1 MSSNSKRV
9 TTTTTDRPRET
20 GPWDSAL
27 AQLQKWDPEW
37 AKTCLTMTTNPW
49 TGGVLSR
56 KFVELIGVTIN
67 ASCTNLNPEGTRR
80 HIRAALHEGATRD
93 EILMV
98 LKMAS
103 ILSIHSCALG
113 GPIVLEEA
121 SEASLD
127 AAGVGRAKRLKKAGE
142 RTPAIDKMKALK
154 QWNDSW
160 DPLVALAPVWADQ
173 FMAADVAI
181 YTGGVFSTKEI
192 ELISIAL
199 DASYTHMYAFG
210 TRRHIKAALKAG
222 AAVEEI
228 MEVLKLCVVQGVQ
241 SCNLGVPI
249 LAEELTQ
256 LSSASESAGSLGG
269 TMLGFERDL

>member
-1 MSSNSKRV
+1 MSNSKRV

-56 KFVELIGVTIN
+56 KFVELIGVNIS

-80 HIRAALHEGATRD
+80 YIRAALHEEATRE

-113 GPIVLEEA
+113 GPIVLEDVCVRNA
-121 SEASLD
+121 TSLQSSTESR
-127 AAGVGRAKRLKKAGE
+127 GGGR
-142 RTPAIDKMKALK
+142 
-154 QWNDSW
+154 
-160 DPLVALAPVWADQ
+160 
-173 FMAADVAI
+173 
-181 YTGGVFSTKEI
+181 
-192 ELISIAL
+192 
-199 DASYTHMYAFG
+199 
-210 TRRHIKAALKAG
+210 
-222 AAVEEI
+222 
-228 MEVLKLCVVQGVQ
+228 
-241 SCNLGVPI
+241 
-249 LAEELTQ
+249 
-256 LSSASESAGSLGG
+256 
-269 TMLGFERDL
+269 

>member
-56 KFVELIGVTIN
+56 KFVELIGVAIN
-67 ASCTNLNPEGTRR
+67 AACTNLNLEGTRR

-93 EILMV
+93 EILLV

-127 AAGVGRAKRLKKAGE
+127 AAGLGRAKRLQKAGE
-142 RTPAIDKMKALK
+142 QK
-154 QWNDSW
+154 
-160 DPLVALAPVWADQ
+160 
-173 FMAADVAI
+173 
-181 YTGGVFSTKEI
+181 
-192 ELISIAL
+192 
-199 DASYTHMYAFG
+199 
-210 TRRHIKAALKAG
+210 TR
-222 AAVEEI
+222 
-228 MEVLKLCVVQGVQ
+228 
-241 SCNLGVPI
+241 
-249 LAEELTQ
+249 
-256 LSSASESAGSLGG
+256 
-269 TMLGFERDL
+269 

>member
-1 MSSNSKRV
+1 MKNYWKRIFALDNQRIGNERRGGMSSNSKRV

-103 ILSIHSCALG
+103 ILAIHSCALG
-113 GPIVLEEA
+113 GPILLEEA

-142 RTPAIDKMKALK
+142 KTPAIDK
-154 QWNDSW
+154 
-160 DPLVALAPVWADQ
+160 
-173 FMAADVAI
+173 
-181 YTGGVFSTKEI
+181 
-192 ELISIAL
+192 
-199 DASYTHMYAFG
+199 
-210 TRRHIKAALKAG
+210 
-222 AAVEEI
+222 
-228 MEVLKLCVVQGVQ
+228 
-241 SCNLGVPI
+241 
-249 LAEELTQ
+249 
-256 LSSASESAGSLGG
+256 
-269 TMLGFERDL
+269 MLGFERDLWDYATFLT

>member
-1 MSSNSKRV
+1 
-9 TTTTTDRPRET
+9 
-20 GPWDSAL
+20 
-27 AQLQKWDPEW
+27 
-37 AKTCLTMTTNPW
+37 MTTNPW

-67 ASCTNLNPEGTRR
+67 ASCTNLDPEGTRR

-103 ILSIHSCALG
+103 ILSIHTCALG
-113 GPIVLEEA
+113 GPVVLEEA

-142 RTPAIDKMKALK
+142 RTPAIDKMRALK
-154 QWNDSW
+154 QWSDSW
-160 DPLVALAPVWADQ
+160 DPLVALAPVSSRSERIHMRVGCVERDADE
-173 FMAADVAI
+173 FD
-181 YTGGVFSTKEI
+181 F
-192 ELISIAL
+192 
-199 DASYTHMYAFG
+199 F
-210 TRRHIKAALKAG
+210 
-222 AAVEEI
+222 

-249 LAEELTQ
+249 LAEELSQ
-256 LSSASESAGSLGG
+256 LSNASESAGS
-269 TMLGFERDL
+269 